1 VRGDFVIFSGHAD
14 LAAALSR
21 AAAAAGKMREQIS
34 QIEILEGELPASEL
48 LFPVR
53 RRAKVLPGPMAAQ
66 TIVGGALLRILERLV
81 GFADFLESFLGAG
94 LLGNVRM
101 VLSREFPV
109 RPLDLLGAR
118 FAVDAH
124 HRVVVFVFHSKSG
137 RAAGS
142 CHREP

>member
-1 VRGDFVIFSGHAD
+1 
-14 LAAALSR
+14 
-21 AAAAAGKMREQIS
+21 MREQIS

-53 RRAKVLPGPMAAQ
+53 RRAKGLPGTMAAQ

-81 GFADFLESFLGAG
+81 GFPHFLESSLGAG

-109 RPLDLLGAR
+109 RLPDLPAALLALNR
-118 FAVDAH
+118 PPRAVG
-124 HRVVVFVFHSKSG
+124 FL
-137 RAAGS
+137 
-142 CHREP
+142 